1 MLEEI
6 VAHERTL
13 LGDRT
18 KAAAATIDRANRVVK
33 ILVAF
38 GTLIVLAMIV
48 LGWLAVRALG
58 QRAPARAEAE
68 ADRLR
73 VDDLEQINADETA
86 ELTQQRRQ
94 PGRDNET
101 H

>member
-48 LGWLAVRALG
+48 LGLLAVRALG
-58 QRAPARAEAE
+58 QLASARAEAISD
-68 ADRLR
+68 DRPLR
-73 VDDLEQINADETA
+73 KEFVSPFTSLFSPSQSKNTDATNSDPA
-86 ELTQQRRQ
+86 
-94 PGRDNET
+94 
-101 H
+101 